1 MKRTS
6 STHILLALLLS
17 SSCAAAAARAQVKL
31 GIDVLRDEGFKLLQ
45 GKRVGLV
52 AHPASVDSSLIPT
65 VDILRAARGVKLVA
79 LFGPEHGVWG
89 DEAGG
94 DKIEDQT
101 DPRTGLP
108 AYSLYGAT
116 RKPTPEM
123 LRQIDVLVFD
133 LQDIG
138 SRSYTF
144 VSTMKVC
151 LQACAEN
158 AIDFVVLDR
167 PNPLGGQRIEGPP
180 LRKEFESFIGMLY
193 VPYVHGMT
201 TGELAQLARDEV
213 APGFKKLH
221 VVKMK
226 GWTRDMVWDDTGL
239 GWIPTSPHIPH
250 VSTCA
255 AYAATGILGE
265 LHVVSIGVGYTLPF
279 EVVGSPDTNPDALAD
294 TLNKQ
299 LGPPWQGRPGLY
311 FRPARFKP
319 FYGMFEGELC
329 RGVQVH
335 IDPKRA
341 PTLVEVNY
349 QLVAALGGAKV
360 LREGAKRHGSFDKAS
375 GSDEPRK
382 WIAEGKDLE
391 PLFARWREACE
402 KFRSDRKKYLLY

>member
-1 MKRTS
+1 MNRTPPIR
-6 STHILLALLLS
+6 ILFVILVALT
-17 SSCAAAAARAQVKL
+17 CTTAGAQVKL
-31 GIDVLRDEGFKLLQ
+31 GIDVLRDEGFALLKN
-45 GKRVGLV
+45 KRVGLV
-52 AHPASVDSSLIPT
+52 AHPASVDSNLTPT

-151 LQACAEN
+151 LQACAEY

-167 PNPLGGQRIEGPP
+167 PNTLGGQRIEGPP
-180 LRKEFESFIGMLY
+180 LRKEYESFIGMLY

-226 GWTRDMVWDDTGL
+226 GWSRDMVWEDTGL
-239 GWIPTSPHIPH
+239 GWIPTSPHIPPA
-250 VSTCA
+250 ST
-255 AYAATGILGE
+255 
-265 LHVVSIGVGYTLPF
+265 
-279 EVVGSPDTNPDALAD
+279 
-294 TLNKQ
+294 
-299 LGPPWQGRPGLY
+299 W
-311 FRPARFKP
+311 
-319 FYGMFEGELC
+319 
-329 RGVQVH
+329 
-335 IDPKRA
+335 
-341 PTLVEVNY
+341 
-349 QLVAALGGAKV
+349 
-360 LREGAKRHGSFDKAS
+360 
-375 GSDEPRK
+375 
-382 WIAEGKDLE
+382 
-391 PLFARWREACE
+391 
-402 KFRSDRKKYLLY
+402 

>member
-1 MKRTS
+1 MLFSLTC
-6 STHILLALLLS
+6 TT
-17 SSCAAAAARAQVKL
+17 ARAQVKL
-31 GIDVLRDEGFKLLQ
+31 GIDVLRDDGFKLLQ

-52 AHPASVDSSLIPT
+52 AHPASVDSRLTPT
-65 VDILRAARGVKLVA
+65 VDVLRGAKGVKLVA

-94 DKIEDQT
+94 DKIADQT

-123 LRQIDVLVFD
+123 LKQIDVLVFD

-144 VSTMKVC
+144 VNTMKVC

-167 PNPLGGQRIEGPP
+167 PNPLGGERIEGPG
-180 LRKEFESFIGMLY
+180 LVKEFESFIGMLY

-201 TGELAQLARDEV
+201 VGELAQLARDEI

-221 VVKMK
+221 VVKMT
-226 GWTRDMVWDDTGL
+226 GWTRDMTWDDTRL
-239 GWIPTSPHIPH
+239 GWVPTSPHIPH

-279 EVVGSPDTNPDALAD
+279 EIVGSPDTNPDALAQ

-299 LGPPWQGRPGLY
+299 LAPTREGRPGLY

-319 FYGMFEGELC
+319 FYGMFEGRTC

-335 IDPKRA
+335 IDPKTA

-349 QLVAALGGAKV
+349 RLIAALGGAKV
-360 LREGAKRHGSFDKAS
+360 MKDGAKRHGSFDKAS

-382 WIAEGKDLE
+382 WITQGKDLE
-391 PLFARWREACE
+391 PLFARWRAECE
-402 KFRSDRKKYLLY
+402 KFRSGRKKYLLY